1 MAWDQAPHLGGN
13 SKKWFETPRRKKKP
27 MSGGPTTNP
36 PPPPQPTAEPGF
48 RLDFV
53 NNHCNTL
60 LMLSLVFA
68 C

>member
-1 MAWDQAPHLGGN
+1 
-13 SKKWFETPRRKKKP
+13 
-27 MSGGPTTNP
+27 MSEGPTTN
-36 PPPPQPTAEPGF
+36 PPPPQPTAEPGS